1 MESDIIAEGFSLSK
15 HMYGLRYI
23 SVIGDGD
30 SSAMATIRQAVPYGI
45 FVKKMERVIHAC
57 KAYRS
62 RLKALGKDNP

>member
-1 MESDIIAEGFSLSK
+1 M
-15 HMYGLRYI
+15 

-30 SSAMATIRQAVPYGI
+30 SSAMEAIRQAVPYGI

-62 RLKALGKDNP
+62 RLKALGKDKP